1 VIYKTNFCVQQ
12 TIGDLKSNLFSIKCF
27 VPKKKKCILE
37 EYLKKWIEKK
47 KKKKNYDYH
56 LVIIILIAIVFNLK

>member
-1 VIYKTNFCVQQ
+1 MFCA
-12 TIGDLKSNLFSIKCF
+12 
-27 VPKKKKCILE
+27 KKKKMHPRRIP
-37 EYLKKWIEKK
+37 KKMDWK

>member
-1 VIYKTNFCVQQ
+1 MFCA
-12 TIGDLKSNLFSIKCF
+12 
-27 VPKKKKCILE
+27 KKKKMHPRRIP
-37 EYLKKWIEKK
+37 KKMDW

>member
-1 VIYKTNFCVQQ
+1 MFCA
-12 TIGDLKSNLFSIKCF
+12 
-27 VPKKKKCILE
+27 KKKIKCILE
-37 EYLKKWIEKK
+37 EYLKKWIE